1 MMKNKQD
8 DFSVFQRKIA
18 VRFFGSALLS
28 VGIVIA
34 LYLFLWKERFGD
46 WIVAILEY
54 VGRMEH
60 EEAFLIYH
68 YNFRGYKEIFF
79 VVAIVVVFLILLLL
93 LFRWLTK
100 YFREINAG
108 IDNLVA
114 EDEKKISLSPEM
126 LPFEWKLNTVKQN
139 LQQQKEA
146 TALAEQRKD
155 ELVMYLAHDIR
166 TPLTSVIGYLSLLE
180 EEPDMTTEEKEKN
193 VHIAL
198 DKAYRLEK
206 MVNEFFE
213 ITRYHSKQIKLEKQP
228 VDLYYMLMQLRD
240 EFLPSFSLHNNTVS
254 LDLDENIT
262 IYADPEKI
270 ARVFGNIMKNAAAYS
285 DPNTTIIIAATQE
298 AQYTTISFQNKGKTI
313 PAERL
318 SSLFDKFYRL
328 DEARISDTGGTG
340 LGLAIAKEI
349 ILLHGG
355 MSGVEQVFAR
365 LGAEGMA
372 IYARFHIG
380 DCLFAIA
387 YGLFGFAVAKTHIGK
402 RSRLYCILISAL
414 PSVFD
419 ISENIAIR
427 VLAAQY
433 PELRNAPV
441 LAASTFSSLK
451 WMALVLWL
459 VSVVAAA
466 LLDRRRRGQ
475 ARAGG

>member
-8 DFSVFQRKIA
+8 DFSIFQRKIA
-18 VRFFGSALLS
+18 IRFFGNALLS
-28 VGIVIA
+28 VAIVIV

-46 WIVAILEY
+46 WIVSILEF
-54 VGRMEH
+54 VGRMKH

-79 VVAIVVVFLILLLL
+79 AVAIVAIFLILLLL

-100 YFREINAG
+100 YFREINSG
-108 IDNLVA
+108 IDSLLA
-114 EDEKKISLSPEM
+114 EDEKRIYLSPEM
-126 LPFEWKLNTVKQN
+126 LPFEHKLNTVKQN
-139 LQQQKEA
+139 LKSQKEA

-180 EEPDMTTEEKEKN
+180 ENPDMTTEEKVKN

-213 ITRYHSKQIKLEKQP
+213 ITRYHSKQIKLKKQP
-228 VDLYYMLMQLRD
+228 VDLYYMLVQLRD
-240 EFLPSFSLHNNTVS
+240 EFLPSFSLRNNAI
-254 LDLDENIT
+254 LLELDENII

-270 ARVFGNIMKNAAAYS
+270 ARVFGNILKNAAAYS
-285 DPNTTIIIAATQE
+285 YPNTEITISAIQKEQNTI
-298 AQYTTISFQNKGKTI
+298 ISFQNKGKAI
-313 PAERL
+313 PAENL

-355 MSGVEQVFAR
+355 EIEAHSEQETVTFTVK
-365 LGAEGMA
+365 LP
-372 IYARFHIG
+372 
-380 DCLFAIA
+380 
-387 YGLFGFAVAKTHIGK
+387 
-402 RSRLYCILISAL
+402 IS
-414 PSVFD
+414 
-419 ISENIAIR
+419 
-427 VLAAQY
+427 
-433 PELRNAPV
+433 
-441 LAASTFSSLK
+441 
-451 WMALVLWL
+451 
-459 VSVVAAA
+459 
-466 LLDRRRRGQ
+466 
-475 ARAGG
+475 